1 MFSYI
6 VTGVFFVYNDSIM
19 IIFSILAVFGA
30 YALLRELV
38 MLFGRKKR
46 AVAAVRIRAD
56 MDANA
61 CTDAVRFVELLS
73 QSNRQLE
80 SAPVLLCDAPVP
92 KDLQNY
98 GYEIYV
104 RQTDTEE
111 ECRRN

>member
-6 VTGVFFVYNDSIM
+6 VTGVFFVYNMIM
-19 IIFSILAVFGA
+19 ILFSVLAVLGA

-38 MLFGRKKR
+38 MVLGRKSR

-56 MDANA
+56 MDADA
-61 CTDAVRFVELLS
+61 RTDAVRLAE
-73 QSNRQLE
+73 QIAETNRQLE
-80 SAPVLLCDAPVP
+80 SAPVLLCDTPVP
-92 KDLQNY
+92 KELQNY

-111 ECRRN
+111 ECRRM